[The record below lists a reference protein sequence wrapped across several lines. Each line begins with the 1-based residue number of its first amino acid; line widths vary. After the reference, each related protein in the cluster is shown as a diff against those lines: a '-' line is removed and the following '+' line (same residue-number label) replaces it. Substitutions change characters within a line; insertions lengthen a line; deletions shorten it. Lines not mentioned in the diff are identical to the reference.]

1 LAIPRED
8 DPAETLR
15 RLTIGYQVSQAVH
28 VAASLGIAD
37 LLAEEACAVDELAS
51 STGSHPDALYRLLRA
66 LASIGILREEPGRT
80 FSLTEVGDCLRS
92 DSPDSLAGWALY
104 VGRPYYWN
112 AWAHLLDS
120 VQTGENAFRS
130 VYGTSIW
137 EYRADHPEESA
148 IFDGAMTALTSR
160 VNSSLIGSYDFERFA
175 TVVDVGGG
183 HGVLLAALLAEHP
196 AMQGVLF
203 DQPHVVALAHDLL
216 EAAGVADR
224 CQVIGGSFFES
235 VPEGGDAYLLK
246 AIIHDWE
253 DAEAVAILEACRR
266 AMRADATLLVVER
279 ILAPPN
285 EGPAATFSDLNML
298 VGPGGRERTM
308 DDFAALFEAS
318 GFRLQDETPTR
329 SDLSVVAA
337 RPL

>member
-1 LAIPRED
+1 MATPHEA

-28 VAASLGIAD
+28 VAATLGIAD
-37 LLAEEACAVDELAS
+37 LLAEGSRAVDELAS

-66 LASIGILREEPGRT
+66 LASIGILYEEPGRT
-80 FSLTEVGDCLRS
+80 FSLTEVGGCLRS

-130 VYGTSIW
+130 VNGMSIW

-148 IFDGAMTALTSR
+148 IFDGAMTALTRR
-160 VNSSLIGSYDFERFA
+160 VNSSLIESYDFERFE

-216 EAAGVADR
+216 DAAGVADR

-253 DAEAVAILEACRR
+253 DEEAVAILEACRN

-279 ILAPPN
+279 ILAAPN
-285 EGPAATFSDLNML
+285 EGPAAKFSDLNML
-298 VGPGGRERTM
+298 VGPGGRERTVE
-308 DDFAALFEAS
+308 DFAALFGAS